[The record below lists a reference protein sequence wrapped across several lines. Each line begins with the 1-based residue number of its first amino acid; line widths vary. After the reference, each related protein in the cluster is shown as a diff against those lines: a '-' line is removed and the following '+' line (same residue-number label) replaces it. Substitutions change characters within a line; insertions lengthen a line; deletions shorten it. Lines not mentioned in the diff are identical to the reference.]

1 MTARERADR
10 LLVARGFYES
20 RARAQAAIT
29 AGLVTADGVPIRKA
43 SDAISSTA
51 EIEAKPE
58 HPYVSRGGLKLA
70 AALDHFQLDPAGRI
84 CLDVGASTGG
94 FSEVL
99 AVRGARRIYAVDVG
113 TGQLHPRIAA
123 RSEVLS
129 MEQTDIR
136 TLDPARLAEPP
147 DFAVVDVSFIS
158 LKLVLPAIGKLLR
171 ARATIIALIKPQFE
185 AARAAIKK
193 GIVRDP
199 AVHAAVCD
207 DIAAFFA
214 AEGWRVGG
222 VIPSPIPGGDGNR
235 EFLIEAERG

>member
-1 MTARERADR
+1 MDAPGQPPVAGYVRNQMTARERADR

-20 RARAQAAIT
+20 RARAQAAIA

-43 SDAISSTA
+43 SDAISTTA

-58 HPYVSRGGLKLA
+58 HPYVSRGGIKLA
-70 AALDHFQLDPAGRI
+70 AALDHFHLDVAGRV

-113 TGQLHPRIAA
+113 TGQLHPRVAA
-123 RSEVLS
+123 RSEIVS

-147 DFAVVDVSFIS
+147 DFAAVDVSFIS

-171 ARATIIALIKPQFE
+171 ARADHRRADQ
-185 AARAAIKK
+185 AAIRGARGPRSRKASCAIRRCIRRSATTSRHSLLPK
-193 GIVRDP
+193 AGVS
-199 AVHAAVCD
+199 AA
-207 DIAAFFA
+207 
-214 AEGWRVGG
+214 
-222 VIPSPIPGGDGNR
+222 
-235 EFLIEAERG
+235 